1 MNTNIID
8 RQTFVFSFNFFDN
21 SDPSRIQTNLGL
33 RFAADE
39 LVIKSIC
46 YAPFTLD
53 PTSGN
58 IDSPENIQIW

>member
-21 SDPSRIQTNLGL
+21 SVPSRIQTNLGL